1 MQLPDSIIM
10 IRPAASAGNQAQQAF
25 DRVSGLLQ
33 DAGVEVLLYEDHTDT
48 GSVDV
53 VFVNNWLCTLPD
65 GTVAILPM
73 QLPGRREEKRD
84 DILQDL
90 AARFQV
96 RDIEDWSEYE
106 AEGFFLEGTG
116 SMVMDHTHRLM
127 YACLSAKTHV
137 GVLEKF
143 AAAHQYKAM
152 VFHAR
157 DRHGKTVNYTNNIL
171 SIGNHHAWICEE
183 AFTDDMEQMAV
194 RQLLISTGHQPISF
208 TLDQAHLYAGNMVQL
223 QNTAGEPLLLMSE
236 QAVQSLTGDQ
246 QNRLTEHGTIVSLP
260 VAYFEERGQGSI
272 RAMISEIWLPRRY

>member
-10 IRPAASAGNQAQQAF
+10 IRPAASAGSQAQQAF
-25 DRVSGLLQ
+25 DCVSGLLL
-33 DAGVEVLLYEDHTDT
+33 DAGVNVLLYEDHTDSA
-48 GSVDV
+48 SVDV

-96 RDIEDWSEYE
+96 RDIEDWSEFE

-137 GVLEKF
+137 AVLEKF

-171 SIGNHHAWICEE
+171 SIGSNHAWICEE

-194 RQLLISTGHQPISF
+194 KQLLLSTGHQPIAF

-223 QNTAGEPLLLMSE
+223 QNTAGESLLVMSE
-236 QAVQSLTGDQ
+236 NAARSLTNDQ
-246 QNRLTEHGTIVSLP
+246 QNSLTEHGTILSLP
-260 VAYFEERGQGSI
+260 VDYFEERAQGSI
-272 RAMISEIWLPRRY
+272 RAMMTEIWLPRR